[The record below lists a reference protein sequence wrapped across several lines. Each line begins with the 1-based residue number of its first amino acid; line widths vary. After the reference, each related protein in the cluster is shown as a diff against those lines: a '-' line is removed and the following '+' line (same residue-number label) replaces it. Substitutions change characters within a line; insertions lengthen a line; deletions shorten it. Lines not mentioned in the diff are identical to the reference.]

1 MAVAGTDN
9 ICDWRFN
16 ILSTELQNAVF
27 AMLKNVLEATSVQH
41 DVLMSSLCWALLSA
55 GDEEIDKILAL
66 RHLKSSKTTKSLKY
80 SLIFPSTKQPNKSQ
94 MFLCSTS
101 GIFITRIYL

>member
-9 ICDWRFN
+9 ICDWRFS
-16 ILSTELQNAVF
+16 ILSTESQNAVF
-27 AMLKNVLEATSVQH
+27 TVLKNVLEATPVQH

-66 RHLKSSKTTKSLKY
+66 RHFKSSKTTKSLKY

-94 MFLCSTS
+94 RFLCSTS